1 MNQRFEGRVAVVTG
15 AARGQGR
22 SHAVRLAEE
31 GADIIALDICDQIE
45 SVGAPMATKADLE
58 ETAALVRAAGR
69 RISAHQTDIR
79 DRDAVQRAVDAGVG
93 ELGRLDFVLANAGIL
108 PNVGEIANSMQAWHD
123 TIDVILTGTLNTL
136 DATFPRLIEQGTGGS
151 IVITGSM
158 AAVQPMM
165 RTVGGRTLG
174 VLGYSAA
181 KAGLVSLTENYA
193 SILAEHRVRVNIV
206 HPTGVQTPMIANPLS
221 DEFRKDK
228 AEADLQVLINAIPGV
243 PAVEPADIT
252 AMVVFLCSDEAR
264 YLTGSAFRVDAGA
277 WLR

>member
-1 MNQRFEGRVAVVTG
+1 M
-15 AARGQGR
+15 
-22 SHAVRLAEE
+22 RLAEE

-45 SVGAPMATKADLE
+45 SVGAPMSTKADLE
-58 ETAALVRAAGR
+58 ETVSLVRGAGR
-69 RISAHQTDIR
+69 RISAHQTDTR
-79 DRDAVQRAVDAGVG
+79 DRDAVQRAVDAGVD

-108 PNVGEIANSMQAWHD
+108 PNVGEIANSMQAWQD

-136 DATFPRLIEQGTGGS
+136 DATFPRLIAQGTGGS

-165 RTVGGRTLG
+165 RTVDGRKLG

-206 HPTGVQTPMIANPLS
+206 HPTGVNTPMIANPLS

-243 PAVEPADIT
+243 PAVEPEDIT
-252 AMVVFLCSDEAR
+252 SMVLFLCSDEAR

-277 WLR
+277 SLR

>member
-45 SVGAPMATKADLE
+45 SVGVPMATKSDLE

-79 DRDAVQRAVDAGVG
+79 DPDAVQRAVDAGVG

-277 WLR
+277 SLR

>member
-1 MNQRFEGRVAVVTG
+1 LTQRFEGRVAVVTG

-31 GADIIALDICDQIE
+31 GADIIALDICEQIE
-45 SVGAPMATKADLE
+45 SVGAPMGTKADLE
-58 ETAALVRAAGR
+58 ETAALVRGAGR
-69 RISAHQTDIR
+69 RISVHQTDTR
-79 DRDAVQRAVDAGVG
+79 DRDAVQRSVDAGVD

-108 PNVGEIANSMQAWHD
+108 PNVGEIANSMQAWQD

-136 DATFPRLIEQGTGGS
+136 DATFPRLIAQGAGGS

-174 VLGYSAA
+174 ILGYSAA

-206 HPTGVQTPMIANPLS
+206 HPTGVNTPMIANPLS

-243 PAVEPADIT
+243 PAVEPGDIT
-252 AMVVFLCSDEAR
+252 SMVLFLCSDEAR

-277 WLR
+277 SLR

>member
-1 MNQRFEGRVAVVTG
+1 
-15 AARGQGR
+15 
-22 SHAVRLAEE
+22 
-31 GADIIALDICDQIE
+31 
-45 SVGAPMATKADLE
+45 
-58 ETAALVRAAGR
+58 
-69 RISAHQTDIR
+69 
-79 DRDAVQRAVDAGVG
+79 
-93 ELGRLDFVLANAGIL
+93 
-108 PNVGEIANSMQAWHD
+108 
-123 TIDVILTGTLNTL
+123 
-136 DATFPRLIEQGTGGS
+136 
-151 IVITGSM
+151 M

-277 WLR
+277 SLR

>member
-1 MNQRFEGRVAVVTG
+1 MTQRFEGRVAVVTG

-31 GADIIALDICDQIE
+31 GADIIALDICEQIE
-45 SVGAPMATKADLE
+45 SVGAPMSTKADLE

-69 RISAHQTDIR
+69 RISAHQTDTR
-79 DRDAVQRAVDAGVG
+79 DRDAVQRAVDSGVG

-136 DATFPRLIEQGTGGS
+136 DATFPRLVEQGTGGS

-174 VLGYSAA
+174 ILGYSAA

-206 HPTGVQTPMIANPLS
+206 HPTGVHTPMIANPLS

-228 AEADLQVLINAIPGV
+228 AEADMQVLINAIPGV
-243 PAVEPADIT
+243 PAVEPGDIT
-252 AMVVFLCSDEAR
+252 AMVLFLCSDEAR

-277 WLR
+277 SLR

>member
-45 SVGAPMATKADLE
+45 SVGAPMATKSDLE

-277 WLR
+277 SLR

>member
-1 MNQRFEGRVAVVTG
+1 MNQRFDGRVAVVTG

-277 WLR
+277 SLR